1 MPAMML
7 GVDRPGVTLAVS
19 VLQRAR
25 RIEYGHERPL
35 ILDRAGLEAVSCE
48 CSRVVKK
55 LFKRQLA

>member
-1 MPAMML
+1 MML
-7 GVDRPGVTLAVS
+7 GVHRPSVTLAVS
-19 VLQRAR
+19 ALQRAR
-25 RIEYGHERPL
+25 RIEYGHKRLL

>member
-19 VLQRAR
+19 ALQRAR
-25 RIEYGHERPL
+25 RIEYGHERLL

-48 CSRVVKK
+48 CYGVVKK
-55 LFKRQLA
+55 SLTRRLA